1 MTLHILPSLLT
12 PTISWP
18 CQLFSKLSHQ
28 SRITRLATAG
38 HVIRTSREFAAR
50 DSRGHSWLCISSKN
64 GKFCKSKIKPS
75 TKMEMGYFRIELWVV
90 LGLDC
95 FAECR
100 FDESVSSSN
109 PVFVDDLIITLS
121 VKQHL
126 TNWPTLIWPSTDTQ
140 EKWNFLDRVQCER
153 MLNYAKCNRICSACT
168 ELSGKSK
175 HGIVRRNFPLKKK
188 TKRNKISYLRG
199 DWLPRRYFRTNKT
212 NAYYQSKQSS

>member
-64 GKFCKSKIKPS
+64 DKFCKSKIKPS

-100 FDESVSSSN
+100 FDESVSSAN

-121 VKQHL
+121 VKRHS
-126 TNWPTLIWPSTDTQ
+126 TNWPTLIWPTETQ
-140 EKWNFLDRVQCER
+140 EKWNFLNFNMDRVQCER

-188 TKRNKISYLRG
+188 NETKQDFIPAR
-199 DWLPRRYFRTNKT
+199 WLTSPEVFPH
-212 NAYYQSKQSS
+212 